1 MAKAKLPILTV
12 LNFFFIF
19 LAYGS
24 PVEIKGTLSWLPWL
38 IALGVIIYCA
48 KTAKGFLK
56 ALFVFQLVIYFIAS
70 GLFCIRE
77 YNGRELF
84 SSLCENNILTEV
96 YQLNPGAMGH
106 YSVQSREYLCII
118 NGELLSVR
126 ILLSQETK
134 RGSLEI

>member
-1 MAKAKLPILTV
+1 MEKAKFPILAA

-24 PVEIKGTLSWLPWL
+24 PVEIKGALSWLLWL
-38 IALGVIIYCA
+38 IALGVMIYCVKLGKKFLRALFIFQLIIY
-48 KTAKGFLK
+48 L
-56 ALFVFQLVIYFIAS
+56 IAS

-77 YNGRELF
+77 YGGRELRG
-84 SSLCENNILTEV
+84 SHCENNILTEV

-106 YSVQSREYLCII
+106 YSIQRREYFCVV
-118 NGELLSVR
+118 NGDLISIKVLL
-126 ILLSQETK
+126 LQETK